1 VTPYLTALR
10 ARLKREAAPWRPIPG
25 CEKLAVGREAAK
37 FAGNDRDLADAI
49 TRLEAACGVTN

>member
-1 VTPYLTALR
+1 LTALR

-49 TRLEAACGVTN
+49 TRLEVACGVTN